1 MIKPESPATAAA
13 ILASNDPAKT
23 WHDYEQSNGKM
34 ALTIPKVIPPE
45 KMKMLNVNQ
54 QLMDDLGANVTPAIY
69 YMNKDNMLQQV
80 VGLPDKEKLHIMMGE
95 KE

>member
-1 MIKPESPATAAA
+1 
-13 ILASNDPAKT
+13 
-23 WHDYEQSNGKM
+23 
-34 ALTIPKVIPPE
+34 
-45 KMKMLNVNQ
+45 MLNVNQ
-54 QLMDDLGANVTPAIY
+54 QMMDDLGANVTPAIY

>member
-1 MIKPESPATAAA
+1 MFDTASRRK
-13 ILASNDPAKT
+13 IQGSN
-23 WHDYEQSNGKM
+23 
-34 ALTIPKVIPPE
+34 
-45 KMKMLNVNQ
+45 
-54 QLMDDLGANVTPAIY
+54 